1 MNTTNNIDFGKIY
14 LDWLKQNIDQ
24 YSVNDHTFRITLPFS
39 NRNNDMVEMY
49 IIDEKNGNFKLTDDG
64 ITISD
69 LKLSGFDY
77 SINEKRKVILQSIIT
92 AYGVIKTDNDELVI
106 KCTLSDLSL
115 KIHMLAQCIIK
126 ISDLLIILYI

>member
-1 MNTTNNIDFGKIY
+1 
-14 LDWLKQNIDQ
+14 
-24 YSVNDHTFRITLPFS
+24 
-39 NRNNDMVEMY
+39 MVEMY

-126 ISDLLIILYI
+126 ISDLLIILYT

>member
-1 MNTTNNIDFGKIY
+1 MNTTNNIDFGKMY

-126 ISDLLIILYI
+126 ISDLLIILYT

>member
-49 IIDEKNGNFKLTDDG
+49 IIDEKNGSFTITDDG
-64 ITISD
+64 MTISD
-69 LKLSGFDY
+69 LQLSGFDY
-77 SINEKRKVILQSIIT
+77 STSEKRKGILQSIIT
-92 AYGVIKTDNDELVI
+92 AHGVTKTDNDELVI